1 MPLLN
6 RKPFSPTKPPKD
18 LKPDEEV
25 FVCRHTNEVFR
36 DYGSF
41 FERTILCNSLLWS
54 CKYTG
59 KSGLTFQEARA
70 SEKSVRKQGKS
81 LPESIQRAVV
91 TLVHHTQRGRLAN
104 LCDDVFSYLKDHFQE
119 GEEVEINYQSHNGK
133 PAKSRKHSHS
143 EEKLKS
149 PSLTNCQ
156 ELSINKVSKQRTGS
170 SSSSDSQPLS
180 LQAKKSNSDS
190 VFDKSP
196 TSKSPRKS
204 VDGETPSKARR
215 RSATK
220 SCDKTPGKS
229 RKHSSDDRGTPS
241 KATSSDEKAKK
252 LSTPSSRKSSEDKLV
267 SPKNKSPSGSNVLGS
282 PHQSKKTPSTKT
294 KKSPDTDI
302 ALFFDDDGKKGGLN
316 RQLPKL
322 SSPKEKAVCDWPDA
336 SLYKYEVRLTF
347 EKKSKGP
354 KTKEKRYEVLT
365 VQASMI
371 SRRKGVFTRDK
382 LKMFLKISCERSTP
396 HSEDG
401 IYIVQR
407 DFRAKFDLGEPDIPL
422 KLVSPPKDK
431 KQRKR
436 SHGDHTGD
444 EPIKKKRK
452 KKTKEGDEP
461 KKDKKE
467 KDAKTKDD
475 KNKMKLPTEEFRKI
489 MEEEKERR
497 KKDIEVE
504 KERKKVEK
512 EREKAEN
519 KARREEEK
527 AVKKIERDRERERHK
542 EEKRLEA
549 IRLKEWNKPREDLEL
564 DDFRDLPKAKPVQLK
579 LPSDLFGDMM
589 MVLEFLNVF
598 GNLFDI
604 KDEFPNGLSF
614 AMLEEALTEHDAEG
628 VYYDL
633 LLFLL
638 GAILRTHLEEEEEE
652 GLDGTHDHEPVV
664 ELDDDG
670 NEKSGTNQLGL
681 CSSRENR
688 FMSCG
693 ESSYRWQRRGGFTYC
708 DDAGVEFRHDAPHVL
723 KSLVTSNVYDMG
735 AEDKLKVLVA
745 LCTQLITYAT
755 ARDYVEEGFEQC
767 RKVRREWQEDQWAD
781 QRRDKEEA
789 AARFRRKQEERQRQK
804 EEMEK
809 QKKKK
814 EQEKIEREG
823 ETSASKTESAKN
835 EVDQLNKG
843 GKTGKKK
850 DENLNSSQS
859 NENKESTNT
868 DNQTAEEK
876 KSTDPLPAPLTKEEE
891 EELAQQRKDERK
903 RKDQDFLNQLAK
915 AVSRSA
921 IQPLGRDRVFRRYW
935 TFKSLRGL
943 FVEDDDP
950 DQHLLLEPELKVKE
964 IQKKIVSNPDVEN
977 GDEQDD
983 DETEQRKQNDKA
995 SPDDSLTNGHKA
1007 SEDERFKRKVL
1018 NILSAYQLTN
1028 GSLEKD
1034 FGDLYKKR
1042 PVVKWSYFSS
1052 KEDVDS
1058 LLDALNPRGYR
1069 ERHLRDAIQQDYK
1082 QLALAVEK
1090 CPLKE
1095 DIQAQK
1101 KEAKGKGRRGGR
1113 NQVTVDKSRYK
1124 TMEEFLEAN
1133 LRDQILDL
1141 EDRIWQG
1148 NLGSITG
1155 VERIEW
1161 RSKVE
1166 NGIYGQFIEQQE
1178 SKGAKV
1184 NGVDGGK
1191 QNGGDQMM
1199 DVDGSC
1205 DDKEGE
1211 LTGNEGLKVKKEKEE
1226 TPMECDEDQK
1236 PVING
1241 VKEEGQPKC
1250 NTDIHEELDNATALP
1265 LQLQLDSSQPSSPG
1279 TNTSTRCSTPS
1290 LLTGS
1295 AIINPAVKE
1304 LALELLKVEEG
1315 IERKYLNPPLGE
1327 DEETKRQKQK
1337 EAAHAARNEFNEMMK
1352 AAENREKQKKDKKKE
1367 NDGAESKDGG
1377 ETKTNEQADHNSS
1390 SSSTSCGDPG
1400 RQKTSLERWEES
1412 LLTCTNL
1419 SQVFVH
1425 LNTLDQSVAW
1435 SKSVLNARC
1444 RLCKRKGDAEHMLLC
1459 DGCDRGHHMYCLKPP
1474 IKEVPEGHWFCSD
1487 CRPKETRR
1495 GERRKRP
1502 AAKDEE
1508 DDDEHTNGSEEGSNS
1523 VAEASDDEEDDSES
1537 ESESDENGMQS
1548 DASVR
1553 SEHGDQCAVCSEGG
1567 ELLCCDTCPL
1577 AYHIHCAY
1585 PPLRRIPRGNWAC
1598 QVCTGADDERPRSC
1612 RVKKATVEAA
1622 QKTIEQS
1629 IRKVEKKQT
1638 RSKSRQGRK
1647 QTNKSN
1653 TRSRKRQVSSSPSPL
1668 PRSRKNEKKLTKR
1681 RRVSSSSRS
1690 SSRSPSPAPNTGR
1703 RGSVKIMAR
1712 RRVRTSIDSSRSS
1725 SPAVRPR
1732 SKKPTGRRA
1741 PKLTAKFS
1749 LCDQLLED
1757 LINHE
1762 DSWPFLEPVDL
1773 SKNPDYR
1780 NFVQKPIDLGT
1791 IKNNLSDKTYESVE
1805 DFASDVRQVFI
1816 NCSEYCKPRGKEA
1829 RAGVR
1834 LSAFFETQLTELGL
1848 DASEGRTTRS
1858 RRT

>member
-119 GEEVEINYQSHNGK
+119 GEEVEINYQSHKKQGVVIRVIPPEEVSNYSPNKSGK

-156 ELSINKVSKQRTGS
+156 EVSINKVSKQRTGS

-204 VDGETPSKARR
+204 VDGETPSKGRR
-215 RSATK
+215 RSATN

-302 ALFFDDDGKKGGLN
+302 ALFLDDGDKKGGLN
-316 RQLPKL
+316 RQSPKL
-322 SSPKEKAVCDWPDA
+322 SSPKEKPVCDWPDA

-371 SRRKGVFTRDK
+371 RYVN
-382 LKMFLKISCERSTP
+382 
-396 HSEDG
+396 
-401 IYIVQR
+401 
-407 DFRAKFDLGEPDIPL
+407 
-422 KLVSPPKDK
+422 KLVFEYSPSS
-431 KQRKR
+431 KR
-436 SHGDHTGD
+436 
-444 EPIKKKRK
+444 P
-452 KKTKEGDEP
+452 
-461 KKDKKE
+461 
-467 KDAKTKDD
+467 
-475 KNKMKLPTEEFRKI
+475 
-489 MEEEKERR
+489 
-497 KKDIEVE
+497 VQ
-504 KERKKVEK
+504 
-512 EREKAEN
+512 
-519 KARREEEK
+519 
-527 AVKKIERDRERERHK
+527 
-542 EEKRLEA
+542 
-549 IRLKEWNKPREDLEL
+549 
-564 DDFRDLPKAKPVQLK
+564 DLPKAKPVQIK

-670 NEKSGTNQLGL
+670 NEKSGTNVSAAVSMAAAWPMQFQGKPLHELIMDPFTSSELLRLHLLSSGARIVCYLL
-681 CSSRENR
+681 CSSVAWPFSICSILALCFDLGGLKSGTNVSAAVSMAAAWPMQFQGKPLHELIMDPFTSSELLRLHLLSSGAR
-688 FMSCG
+688 IGCG

-708 DDAGVEFRHDAPHVL
+708 DDAGVEFRHDAPHIL

-755 ARDYVEEGFEQC
+755 ARDCPFFIIAVF
-767 RKVRREWQEDQWAD
+767 
-781 QRRDKEEA
+781 
-789 AARFRRKQEERQRQK
+789 F
-804 EEMEK
+804 
-809 QKKKK
+809 
-814 EQEKIEREG
+814 I
-823 ETSASKTESAKN
+823 SASKTESAKN
-835 EVDQLNKG
+835 EVNQLNKG
-843 GKTGKKK
+843 GKAGKKK

-859 NENKESTNT
+859 NESKESTNT

-950 DQHLLLEPELKVKE
+950 DQHLLLEPELK
-964 IQKKIVSNPDVEN
+964 NPDVEN
-977 GDEQDD
+977 GDEQEDE
-983 DETEQRKQNDKA
+983 ETEQRKQNDKA
-995 SPDDSLTNGHKA
+995 SPDDSLTNGHKV

-1052 KEDVDS
+1052 KEDLDT

-1191 QNGGDQMM
+1191 QNGDDQMM
-1199 DVDGSC
+1199 DLDGSC

-1211 LTGNEGLKVKKEKEE
+1211 RTSNEGLKVKKEKEE

-1241 VKEEGQPKC
+1241 VKEEGQSKC
-1250 NTDIHEELDNATALP
+1250 NTDIHEELDNVTALP
-1265 LQLQLDSSQPSSPG
+1265 LHLQLDSSQPSSPG

-1337 EAAHAARNEFNEMMK
+1337 EAAVAARNEFNEMMK
-1352 AAENREKQKKDKKKE
+1352 VAENREKQKKDKKKE

-1377 ETKTNEQADHNSS
+1377 ETKTHEQADNNSS

-1508 DDDEHTNGSEEGSNS
+1508 DDDEHTNRSEEGSNS
-1523 VAEASDDEEDDSES
+1523 VDEASDDEEDDSES

-1548 DASVR
+1548 DASAR

-1612 RVKKATVEAA
+1612 RVKKAT
-1622 QKTIEQS
+1622 IEGENY
-1629 IRKVEKKQT
+1629 VACL
-1638 RSKSRQGRK
+1638 
-1647 QTNKSN
+1647 SN
-1653 TRSRKRQVSSSPSPL
+1653 WD
-1668 PRSRKNEKKLTKR
+1668 KL
-1681 RRVSSSSRS
+1681 
-1690 SSRSPSPAPNTGR
+1690 
-1703 RGSVKIMAR
+1703 MAR

-1780 NFVQKPIDLGT
+1780 NFVQRPIDLGT
-1791 IKNNLSDKTYESVE
+1791 IKNNLSDKAYESVE

-1834 LSAFFETQLTELGL
+1834 LSAFFETHLTELGL